1 MRLLYWWGYSFSVR
15 TEKVTYKV
23 LSSPKPSV
31 ILDLSAEVMNWDCAV
46 MSILWNILKMKWTLH
61 WIVTQLILRYLL
73 AEVSYFEP
81 KRCCD
86 LIYLFFFFRD
96 YASARMFVHQQTVIN
111 VSKPGVV
118 FDAYQLSSLKAP
130 PISMLARDFENESR
144 ISKRSQMAGKHF
156 PILLIA

>member
-1 MRLLYWWGYSFSVR
+1 MLLYWWGYSLPVR

-31 ILDLSAEVMNWDCAV
+31 ILHLSAEVMNWDCAV
-46 MSILWNILKMKWTLH
+46 MSILWNILKMKQTLH
-61 WIVTQLILRYLL
+61 WVVTQLILLLRYLL

-81 KRCCD
+81 KCCCD
-86 LIYLFFFFRD
+86 FIYLFIFRD
-96 YASARMFVHQQTVIN
+96 YASTRIFVHQQTVKN
-111 VSKPGVV
+111 LSKPGVV

-130 PISMLARDFENESR
+130 PINMLARDFENESR
-144 ISKRSQMAGKHF
+144 ISRRSQMAGNHF